1 MTRQRLVSEEKVPA
15 SGPVERPLAPKPGNY
30 YRNFRREILPMLEN
44 GIESV
49 LDVGCGEGAT
59 SGYLRE
65 NGYCRWAA
73 GIELSPEAAAQAR
86 ERLDLVITGHIEELE
101 LPFDDESLDL
111 ILCLDVLEHLVD
123 PWTVIDR
130 LAKLLRPGGTILAS
144 IPNVRHWSVL
154 LPLIFRGRWEYRSE
168 GILDATHLRFF
179 TRQSAVALLR
189 RPELQVD
196 RVDPLISTKFQARLA
211 RWGLGG
217 FTAVQYLIRARK
229 AVVPESG
236 PE

>member
-1 MTRQRLVSEEKVPA
+1 MIRRRLVSEEKVPA
-15 SGPVERPLAPKPGNY
+15 SGPGEEPLAPKLGDY
-30 YRNFRREILPMLEN
+30 YRNCRREILPMLEHR
-44 GIESV
+44 IESV

-65 NGYCRWAA
+65 NGHCRWAA

-86 ERLDLVITGHIEELE
+86 ERLDLVITGNLEELE
-101 LPFDDESLDL
+101 LPFDDGSLDL

-123 PWTVIDR
+123 PWAVVDR

-144 IPNVRHWSVL
+144 IPNVRHWSIL

-179 TRQSAVALLR
+179 TRQSAIALLQR
-189 RPELQVD
+189 KGLHVD
-196 RVDPLISTKFQARLA
+196 SVAPLISTEFQARLA
-211 RWGLGG
+211 RRGLGG
-217 FTAVQYLIRARK
+217 FTAVQYLIRAK
-229 AVVPESG
+229 KVDIPANG